1 MAHLKK
7 KDGLWVLHNDKDFC
21 MGLTKEI
28 QDELGEVS
36 FVSFPKIGQ
45 TVKAGEPF
53 LEVEAEKAVS
63 EFKSPVTG
71 VVASINE
78 KAEKDPAAL
87 NTEDE
92 LDAWVLSFRQVDVE
106 EFETL

>member
-7 KDGLWVLHNDKDFC
+7 KDGLWILHNDKEYC

-28 QDELGEVS
+28 QEDLGEIS
-36 FVSFPKIGQ
+36 FVSFPQIGQ
-45 TVKAGEPF
+45 TIQAGEPIF
-53 LEVEAEKAVS
+53 EVEAEKAVN

-71 VVASINE
+71 VVSSINE
-78 KAEKDPAAL
+78 KADKNPHAL

-92 LDAWVLSFRQVDVE
+92 LDAWVLSLRQVDPE
-106 EFETL
+106 AFEKL